1 VWEQKKTSFNSWVA
15 KINYIKHLINYIIK
29 WSKLMYAMLIRKKNN
44 SINEKNK
51 LMTIQIDKKMSFEAW
66 WVETIKIILM
76 RFMIMNGYIKNTMN

>member
-1 VWEQKKTSFNSWVA
+1 MGTKKTSFNSWVA

-29 WSKLMYAMLIRKKNN
+29 WSKLMHAMLIRKKNN

-51 LMTIQIDKKMSFEAW
+51 LMTIQIDKGVSFEAW

-76 RFMIMNGYIKNTMN
+76 RFMIMNGYIKKNW